1 MRRRDV
7 ILFVGGAVAALP
19 LAARA
24 QQSAKLKRIG
34 FLRVRPPPSAWV
46 GALRQGL
53 REHGLIEG
61 QNIEIEFGLAE
72 SVAELPSVAAE
83 LVRRNVDVLLAS
95 GSPTVLPARDAA
107 GAIPVVFVA
116 IFDFVETG
124 QVASLARPGG
134 NITGMAA
141 MVVDLAGKRMQLL
154 KELLPSMTRVAI
166 LVRTASPATPP
177 FVREAERSA
186 HSLGV
191 ELQVLGMDNPS
202 DLEMLLASAAS
213 AGGLIGSDDSV
224 FTGHRVRIAELAL
237 KRRLPTM
244 FGFREMVEAG
254 CLISYGADYADLYR
268 RAANQVHKILNGTKP
283 ADIPVERPVRFEY
296 ILNMRTAVALGLSV
310 PPIVLQQVDEVI
322 E

>member
-134 NITGMAA
+134 NITGMSA